1 MEFSV
6 QELAERVDGRIEGD
20 PLRRVAGLASV
31 TSAGPE
37 DLTYVVGTR
46 YARFVAESRAGAIL
60 VPPDLDV
67 ETEAATLIRV
77 TSPELAFSRLLEVF
91 HPPNSPAPGVHPTA
105 VVGRD
110 VHLGEGTS
118 VGPYAV
124 IDDGAVIGPGSTIGA
139 HVFVGRGVKVGTGV
153 RADPGCSVFEG
164 AVLGDRVRLHSGARI
179 SSDGFGY
186 TNGPDGPVKIRQVG
200 HCLLGD
206 DVEVGCNSTIDRG
219 SLGDTVIGRGTKID
233 NLVHIGH
240 NCRIGRNC
248 FVVAQVGIAG
258 STVVGDG
265 ARLGG
270 QVGIAGHLQI
280 GNDASLG
287 AQSGVMS
294 NIPDGET
301 WSGSPA
307 RPHREWLRASSA
319 FYKLPELLRRLG
331 ALERAAENSDGDGN

>member
-1 MEFSV
+1 MEFSI

-20 PLRRVAGLASV
+20 PLRRVEGVAPVA
-31 TSAGPE
+31 SAGPS
-37 DLTYVVGTR
+37 DLTYVVGAR
-46 YARFVAESRAGAIL
+46 YARFVSESQAAAIL
-60 VPPDLDV
+60 VPLELDV
-67 ETEAATLIRV
+67 EPNGATLIRV
-77 TSPELAFSRLLEVF
+77 ASPELAFSRLLDVF
-91 HPPNSPAPGVHPTA
+91 HPPPPAVPGVHPSA
-105 VVGRD
+105 VIGPD
-110 VHLGEGTS
+110 VQLAADVS
-118 VGPYAV
+118 VGPYVV
-124 IDDGAVIGPGSTIGA
+124 IESGASIGPGSALGA
-139 HVFVGRGVKVGTGV
+139 HVFIGRGVKIGSQL

-164 AVLGDRVRLHSGARI
+164 AVLGDRVRLHGGVRI

-186 TNGPDGPVKIRQVG
+186 TAGPDGSVKIRQVG
-200 HCLLGD
+200 RCLLGD

-219 SLGDTVIGRGTKID
+219 SLGDTVVGAGTKID

-248 FVVAQVGIAG
+248 FIVAQVGIAG

-270 QVGIAGHLQI
+270 QVGISGHIEI
-280 GNDASLG
+280 GEGASIG
-287 AQSGVMS
+287 AQSGIMS

-319 FYKLPELLRRLG
+319 FYKLPELLRRLD
-331 ALERAAENSDGDGN
+331 ALEREVEDSDGEGI

>member
-1 MEFSV
+1 MAFSV
-6 QELAERVDGRIEGD
+6 QELAERIDGRIEGD
-20 PLRRVAGLASV
+20 PLRRVEGLAPV
-31 TSAGPE
+31 ASAGPD
-37 DLTYVVGTR
+37 DLTYVVGAR
-46 YARFVAESRAGAIL
+46 YVRFLADSRAGVIL
-60 VPPDLDV
+60 VPPDLEV
-67 ETEAATLIRV
+67 KPRTATLIRV
-77 TSPELAFSRLLEVF
+77 PSPELAFSRLLEVF
-91 HPPNSPAPGVHPTA
+91 HPASLPAPGVHATA
-105 VVGRD
+105 VIGRG
-110 VHLGEGTS
+110 VRLGEGTS

-124 IDDGAVIGPGSTIGA
+124 IEDGATIGDGGTIGA
-139 HVFVGRGVKVGTGV
+139 HVYIGRGVTAGAGL

-164 AVLGDRVRLHSGARI
+164 AELGDRVRLHGGARI

-186 TNGPDGPVKIRQVG
+186 AVGPDGPVKIRQVG
-200 HCLLGD
+200 RCLLGD

-219 SLGDTVIGRGTKID
+219 SLGDTVVGKGTKID
-233 NLVHIGH
+233 NLAHIGH

-265 ARLGG
+265 TRLGG
-270 QVGIAGHLQI
+270 QVGIAGHLNI
-280 GNDASLG
+280 GAGASLG

-319 FYKLPELLRRLG
+319 FYKLPEILRRLG
-331 ALERAAENSDGDGN
+331 ALERAAEDSDGDGN

>member
-6 QELAERVDGRIEGD
+6 EELAERVDGRIEGD

-31 TSAGPE
+31 KSAGPE
-37 DLTYVVGTR
+37 DLTYVVGSR
-46 YARFVAESRAGAIL
+46 YMRFVAESQAGAIL
-60 VPPDLDV
+60 VPPDLEV
-67 ETEAATLIRV
+67 EANAATLIRV
-77 TSPELAFSRLLEVF
+77 ASPELAFSRLLEVF
-91 HPPNSPAPGVHPTA
+91 HPSSTPPPGVHPTA
-105 VVGRD
+105 VVGRG
-110 VHLGEGTS
+110 VRLGEGTS

-124 IDDGAVIGPGSTIGA
+124 IEDDVTIGPGSSLGA
-139 HVFVGRGVKVGTGV
+139 HVFVGRGVTIGAGV

-164 AVLGDRVRLHSGARI
+164 AVLGDRVRLHAGARI

-186 TNGPDGPVKIRQVG
+186 TTGPDGPVKIRQVG
-200 HCLLGD
+200 RCLLDD

-240 NCRIGRNC
+240 NCRLGRDC

-270 QVGIAGHLQI
+270 QVGIAGHLEI
-280 GNDASLG
+280 GDGASLG

-294 NIPDGET
+294 NIPEGET

-331 ALERAAENSDGDGN
+331 ALERAAENSDGDAN

>member
-20 PLRRVAGLASV
+20 PLRRVERLAPV
-31 TSAGPE
+31 ASAGPS
-37 DLTYVVGTR
+37 DLTYVVGAR
-46 YARFVAESRAGAIL
+46 YARFVAESRAAAIL
-60 VPPDLDV
+60 VPHDLDV
-67 ETEAATLIRV
+67 EPNGATLIRV
-77 TSPELAFSRLLEVF
+77 PSPELAFSRLLEVF
-91 HPPNSPAPGVHPTA
+91 HPPSPPAAGVHPTA
-105 VVGRD
+105 VIGRD
-110 VHLGEGTS
+110 VRLGGGVS

-124 IDDGAVIGPGSTIGA
+124 IEDGVAIGQATTIGA
-139 HVFVGRGVKVGTGV
+139 HVFIGRGVRIGSGV

-164 AVLGDRVRLHSGARI
+164 AVLGDRVRLHGGARI

-186 TNGPDGPVKIRQVG
+186 TAGPEGPVKIRQVG
-200 HCLLGD
+200 RCVLEA

-248 FVVAQVGIAG
+248 FIVAQVGIAG

-270 QVGIAGHLQI
+270 QVGIAGHIEI
-280 GNDASLG
+280 GGGASLG

-294 NIPDGET
+294 NIPEGET

-319 FYKLPELLRRLG
+319 FYKLPELLRRLQ
-331 ALERAAENSDGDGN
+331 ALERAAQNSDGEGN